1 MYISEL
7 KIQGFKSF
15 VKKTSLRFGEGITA
29 VVGPNG
35 CGKTNIVDAI
45 RWVLGE
51 QKSSVLRGG
60 KLEDIIFNGAEG
72 LKPLGMCEVSLT
84 VHNNKGK
91 LPIEYNDVEITR
103 RAYRDGESEYFINRT
118 PCRLKDIHNLFMDT
132 GMGADAYSVIE
143 LGMIE
148 SILSETRD
156 DRKRMFEEAAGIN
169 KYKLERRSAFRKFDV
184 VRQDL
189 ERINDIIGEVDSKV
203 HGLALQLKRFKRHA
217 KLMDKLRD
225 KELALAFLRVNYYLE
240 QTQPLESRI
249 KELMHLRESNISRES
264 KKDDELNRLKTIFR
278 SQREEVD
285 QIQARLS
292 EFESEREETTNSI
305 LLGSEKKRNSKI
317 NTERLKTESANIST
331 KQKQLQE
338 TINEHDAEVGKLDP
352 AIEHQLELYKQRKQD
367 FEEAEKTYQEV
378 RQQVENQQAERWQQ
392 QQKITENQSL
402 LKRTE
407 QLLEDNRDRVAKLVD
422 HQKQLDRQQSDEAT
436 EQKTLEKQKG
446 ELVSTLSNLK
456 LSIKQDENQLSRL
469 TAQQQDLS
477 NSQLV
482 DRSRLI
488 TLESQIKFYQEL
500 VEKNEG
506 YPDGVH
512 YIMEHRQE
520 FPSVLGSLG
529 ELIDIDEEYS
539 LILENAL
546 GAMAYCLI
554 THDRDS
560 ALDILDRLSER
571 AVGHLSIIPLKEMSE
586 IAVATKALPRSQ
598 VPVIHALDLVKVKE
612 ELKPLV
618 TYLFGN
624 LLLIADMKSALKDQ
638 ELTGWD
644 LIDRKGVFV
653 SADNILKTPSSNS
666 GVSVIGREQ
675 KIAALQQATNQL
687 NSDLHQQ
694 SKEMERINQAI
705 SEQKKKLASTQS
717 EIDELNNAVLGTEK
731 ELIRTHYSR
740 TQTLELLQNNTR
752 QLKEFRT
759 QILQSEE
766 GLKKLAPQVEVK
778 KTELAE
784 MDRNIALTAENLEK
798 DRLQRDS
805 INRSVQELRI
815 ETLNLENQRENRL
828 FQKRI
833 AEESI
838 TELTD
843 RQQEV
848 KVEIADLKARMIA
861 LTDQIA
867 IAEGDLKII
876 NSRIKQQRSVLDLK
890 QKVFDDTY
898 QSIDDLEQR
907 IRAEQRDREALLEE
921 LRECEVKKVQYSQ
934 QISSIQERI
943 REKYDT
949 DISPDLIVDQS
960 TEQLTIEVD
969 RLQCSIELIGPI
981 NLAVQLEYE
990 EEEDRLKL
998 LQEQRE
1004 DLVSSEENLQETIK
1018 KIDRVAR
1025 KQFLDTFTAIK
1036 ENFTRLFTMFFE
1048 GGEGTLSLS
1057 GDPDP
1062 LEADVAIFAQPPGK
1076 RNQSLRALSAG
1087 EKALTAIALLFSI
1100 YQVKPSPY
1108 CILDEV
1114 DAPLDD
1120 VNIHKF
1126 CRILRKFSDETQFIV
1141 VTHNKLTMEATNF
1154 LYGITMERKG
1164 VSKLVSVKFND

>member
-51 QKSSVLRGG
+51 QKASVLRGG
-60 KLEDIIFNGAEG
+60 KLEDVIFNGAEG

-91 LPIEYNDVEITR
+91 LPIEYNDVEISR

-148 SILSETRD
+148 SILSERRD

-189 ERINDIIGEVDSKV
+189 ERINDIIGEVESKV
-203 HGLALQLKRFKRHA
+203 QGLALQLKRFKRHA
-217 KLMDKLRD
+217 KLVDKLRD
-225 KELALAFLRVNYYLE
+225 KELALSFLRVNSYLE
-240 QTQPLESRI
+240 KTQPLESRI

-264 KKDDELNRLKTIFR
+264 KKDDELNRLKAIFR
-278 SQREEVD
+278 SQRVEVD

-292 EFESEREETTNSI
+292 EFESEREETANSI
-305 LLGSEKKRNSKI
+305 LLGSEKKRNSEM
-317 NTERLKTESANIST
+317 NVERLKSESANIST
-331 KQKQLQE
+331 KQIQLQE
-338 TINEHDAEVGKLDP
+338 TISEHEAEVGKLDP
-352 AIEHQLELYKQRKQD
+352 AIEDRLELYKQRKQD

-378 RQQVENQQAERWQQ
+378 RQQVEDQQAERWQR

-407 QLLEDNRDRVAKLVD
+407 QLLADNRNRVAKLED
-422 HQKQLDRQQSDEAT
+422 HQKQLDLQQSNEAT

-446 ELVSTLSNLK
+446 ELISTQGNLK
-456 LSIKQDENQLSRL
+456 LSFQQDEDQLSRL
-469 TAQQQDLS
+469 TDQQQELS
-477 NSQLV
+477 NRHLV
-482 DRSRLI
+482 DKSRLI

-506 YPDGVH
+506 YPDGVR
-512 YIMEHRQE
+512 YVMENRQE

-529 ELIDIDEEYS
+529 ELIDIDAEYT

-546 GAMAYCLI
+546 GTIAYCLV

-571 AVGHLSIIPLKEMSE
+571 GAGHLSIIPLKEVSE
-586 IAVATKALPRSQ
+586 IAVVPKTLPKSQ
-598 VPVIHALDLVKVKE
+598 VAVIHAFDLIKVKE
-612 ELKPLV
+612 KLKPLV

-624 LLLIADMKSALKDQ
+624 LLLVTDMKSALKDQ

-653 SADNILKTPSSNS
+653 GADNILKTSPANG
-666 GVSVIGREQ
+666 GVSIIGREQ
-675 KIAALQQATNQL
+675 KIAALQQATDQL
-687 NSDLHQQ
+687 NSDLQQQ
-694 SKEMERINQAI
+694 SKEVEHVGQAI

-717 EIDELNNAVLGTEK
+717 EIDELNYAVIALDK
-731 ELIRTHYSR
+731 ELIRIHYSQ
-740 TQTLELLQNNTR
+740 TQTLELLQNNTG
-752 QLKEFRT
+752 QLKELHI

-766 GLKKLAPQVEVK
+766 VLKKLVPQVEATK
-778 KTELAE
+778 SELAQ
-784 MDRNIALTAENLEK
+784 MDQNIAMVAENLEK
-798 DRLQRDS
+798 DRLQRDN
-805 INRSVQELRI
+805 INRNVQELRI
-815 ETLNLENQRENRL
+815 ETLNLENQRENLL

-833 AEESI
+833 ASESI
-838 TELTD
+838 TELTG
-843 RQQEV
+843 RQEEV
-848 KVEIADLKARMIA
+848 KVEITNLSARMIA

-867 IAEGDLKII
+867 KAEGSLKLI

-898 QSIDDLEQR
+898 QSIDGLEQR

-921 LRECEVKKVQYSQ
+921 LRECEVKKVRYSQ

-943 REKYDT
+943 REKYNT
-949 DISPDLIVDQS
+949 ELAPDLIVDQS

-969 RLQCSIELIGPI
+969 RLQRSIELIGPI

-998 LQEQRE
+998 LQEQRA

-1036 ENFTRLFTMFFE
+1036 ENFARLFTMFFE
-1048 GGEGTLSLS
+1048 GGEGALTLS

-1062 LEADVAIFAQPPGK
+1062 LEADVSIFAQPPGK

-1154 LYGITMERKG
+1154 LYGVTMERKG